1 MGTHSTELGRRF
13 ARLWWRVTI
22 FFRGGEIILGA
33 GFDYL
38 DAPVQRVS
46 AWDIPL
52 PYAQNLELASL
63 PQVADIIKATKK
75 TLYGAKL

>member
-1 MGTHSTELGRRF
+1 MMESNNFNSFGKTKN
-13 ARLWWRVTI
+13 
-22 FFRGGEIILGA
+22 ILGA

-38 DAPVQRVS
+38 DSPVQRVS

-52 PYAQNLELASL
+52 PYAANLEFMSL
-63 PQVADIIKATKK
+63 PQVPDIIKACKR

>member
-1 MGTHSTELGRRF
+1 M
-13 ARLWWRVTI
+13 
-22 FFRGGEIILGA
+22 
-33 GFDYL
+33 
-38 DAPVQRVS
+38 QRVS